1 MESYRNKI
9 YFLAAWIVVCAGLFV
24 NPSQAAEGEASL
36 RGILYVSYP
45 GDLSYDVMFG
55 KDVEIL
61 LLPGEKNV
69 ENEVASLKAKRLPEI
84 RNQEAIALKAYG
96 AVQRI
101 SSKDMPKLKEM
112 RGTLERESAKLTKL
126 RSDYE
131 KEFVATL
138 DKNAIQRTRT
148 NSEGKFSFS
157 QLSPGRYLL
166 HARYEIPGTVN
177 RYFWLHPAQAKEKEE
192 AEVHLNKNATTFL
205 YEEK

>member
-1 MESYRNKI
+1 MKVRDI
-9 YFLAAWIVVCAGLFV
+9 LAVGTVICALFV
-24 NPSQAAEGEASL
+24 NSSQAAEGEASL

-61 LLPGEKNV
+61 LLRGEKSL
-69 ENEVASLKAKRLPEI
+69 ENEVESLKAKRLPEI
-84 RNQEAIALKAYG
+84 RNQEVIALKAYG

-101 SSKDMPKLKEM
+101 SSKEMAKLKEM

-157 QLSPGRYLL
+157 RLSPGRYLL

-177 RYFWLHPAQAKEKEE
+177 RYFWLHPAEAKEREE
-192 AEVHLNKNATTFL
+192 AEVHLNKNATISL